1 MRKTVRTVIIKDGD
15 GWPKYSIILGDDW
28 TAKMEVVTIGENV
41 KKHTEAIEVEDVQ
54 GYDGADEMFKL
65 RRDTQRVTGS
75 LERDVALLQENQRN
89 VARALIPLERNV
101 ADFEKELEAIRAW
114 LGRESDCLRD
124 ISTQVHRAIDRM
136 VLVEGDGK
144 LIIRLEDA
152 RK

>member
-1 MRKTVRTVIIKDGD
+1 MPHEMTFDGIDYIRCDIEGDNPCENCPHVHECAEFYFIPQRK
-15 GWPKYSIILGDDW
+15 
-28 TAKMEVVTIGENV
+28 
-41 KKHTEAIEVEDVQ
+41 TEAIAVEDVQ